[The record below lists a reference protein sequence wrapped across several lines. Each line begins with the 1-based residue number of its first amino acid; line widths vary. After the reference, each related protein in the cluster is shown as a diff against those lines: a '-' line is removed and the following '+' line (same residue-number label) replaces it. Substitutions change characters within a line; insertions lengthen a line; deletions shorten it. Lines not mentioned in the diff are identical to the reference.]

1 MLGSSEAPPV
11 AKPFHQMLICA
22 DVTGGAVT
30 EEPWTEWAG
39 LDDASHAKP
48 QPAV

>member
-22 DVTGGAVT
+22 DVTGGAL
-30 EEPWTEWAG
+30 EPWTEWAG

-48 QPAV
+48 AV